1 MKYAEVTPCHKK
13 GSDTEKENYRPISIL
28 PVVSKIYERAL
39 YDQLENFFENKFS
52 MYLCGFRK
60 GYSTQYALSHL
71 IYNWQKCLDN
81 SGFIGTILTDLSKAY
96 DCLPNDL
103 LIAKLN
109 AYGLNKESLNLILD
123 YLKNRK
129 QRVKINNYFSNWLEI
144 LLGVPQGSIL
154 GPILFNIFL
163 NDLFLFIENTYICN
177 FADDN
182 TIYACENTI
191 EEVLYKLKIDV
202 KNIITWFNN
211 NAMVANPDKFQFMVL
226 GKNVNDKISI
236 TIENITL
243 ESIKTV
249 KLLGINIDSKLNF
262 KEHIKTMIK
271 AANNKTNA
279 LFRLRKYIDTK
290 TAKLY
295 ANAFILPTFS
305 YCPLVWMFCNKMLN
319 DRIDKAHRRW
329 LKCVYKTNQ
338 ENLKDLLTMD

>member
-1 MKYAEVTPCHKK
+1 
-13 GSDTEKENYRPISIL
+13 
-28 PVVSKIYERAL
+28 
-39 YDQLENFFENKFS
+39 

-96 DCLPNDL
+96 DCLPHDL

-163 NDLFLFIENTYICN
+163 NDLFLFIENTYVCN

-211 NAMVANPDKFQFMVL
+211 NAMVANPYKFQFMVL

-271 AANNKTNA
+271 AANNKTDA
-279 LFRLRKYIDTK
+279 LFRLRKYIDT
-290 TAKLY
+290 
-295 ANAFILPTFS
+295 
-305 YCPLVWMFCNKMLN
+305 
-319 DRIDKAHRRW
+319 
-329 LKCVYKTNQ
+329 
-338 ENLKDLLTMD
+338 